1 MVINLF
7 KTLFVMLHVDYNT
20 ELLYFESGCL
30 TLEQKMN
37 FKTYALKRKY
47 FTRGA
52 ILRKKK
58 EKKVGISIKVNAT
71 KHIQQS

>member
-20 ELLYFESGCL
+20 ELLFFFYFESGCL

-37 FKTYALKRKY
+37 FKTYDLK
-47 FTRGA
+47 
-52 ILRKKK
+52 ILHPWGNFKKK
-58 EKKVGISIKVNAT
+58 GNTSIKMNAKK